1 MTATTGLS
9 SKLQLL
15 DKRTFINLFIKH
27 IFNLSFT
34 LFYNRLLLKASIT
47 LIIAILVLSSSYSF
61 LEVASALLSSANN
74 NNNKQRH
81 VIQICCAWGDKL
93 ADGILTY
100 KIKGGSSVSQQAI
113 NKAIEEWNSK
123 ITNIKL
129 ESTDD
134 NISADIDIKISS
146 KTSQVTHDVGSI
158 GGGHAI
164 AARKNTKLV
173 QPGEAVI
180 SFDISGLI
188 THVDMTISTRALGSS
203 FNTSKLESIAKH
215 EIGHA
220 LGIGHTDFVGDLMSP
235 VITGRTDTS
244 ISQCDINGIAEANQW
259 KLKVE
264 DLKVN
269 TRPHAP
275 SLQLLEC

>member
-1 MTATTGLS
+1 LS
-9 SKLQLL
+9 P
-15 DKRTFINLFIKH
+15 
-27 IFNLSFT
+27 T
-34 LFYNRLLLKASIT
+34 LFYYRLLLKVSIT

-61 LEVASALLSSANN
+61 HEAASALLSSANN
-74 NNNKQRH
+74 NRQRN

-100 KIKGGSSVSQQAI
+100 NIKGGSSVSQQAI

-146 KTSQVTHDVGSI
+146 KASQVTHDVGSI
-158 GGGHAI
+158 SVGHAI
-164 AARKNTKLV
+164 AARKNIKLV

-180 SFDISGLI
+180 SFDTSGLI

-203 FNTSKLESIAKH
+203 FNTAKLESIAKH

-220 LGIGHTDFVGDLMSP
+220 LGIGHTDFGGDLMSP
-235 VITGRTDTS
+235 VLTGRTNTS
-244 ISQCDINGIAEANQW
+244 ISECDINGIAEANQW

-269 TRPHAP
+269 TSPHAP